1 MELIERINGL
11 EGELKLVK
19 TEIKKV
25 LIDLRE
31 LMNNYE
37 NPFVNIEN
45 LKGAVRE
52 PKKEVREERNTRI
65 KEELPNEKEEEEEEE
80 PVYKAELESESE
92 EDEEEDEEEEPEPG
106 VNKVSSVRV
115 RGGESGKKKKL
126 AKLKKITG
134 SGTGK
139 IDIFTLTQLMKW
151 ADNSLATIGKEKLN
165 EIIDLYE
172 LTGRLPK
179 EIKDVIFKIEE
190 LSTVNSVDKEQIEMK
205 DCILAIFQL
214 DRIVTGET
222 GAQAPLMLSEDD
234 LERWLKVR

>member
-1 MELIERINGL
+1 MERIERINGL

-52 PKKEVREERNTRI
+52 PKKEVREERNTRV
-65 KEELPNEKEEEEEEE
+65 KEELPDEEEDE
-80 PVYKAELESESE
+80 PVYKAELESESG
-92 EDEEEDEEEEPEPG
+92 EDEEEEEPEPE
-106 VNKVSSVRV
+106 VNKVSSVRG
-115 RGGESGKKKKL
+115 RESGKKKKL
-126 AKLKKITG
+126 AKLKKIAG

-179 EIKDVIFKIEE
+179 ETKDVIFKIEE

>member
-1 MELIERINGL
+1 MELIERIDGL

-45 LKGAVRE
+45 LKGATSVRE
-52 PKKEVREERNTRI
+52 PKKEVREERNSRI
-65 KEELPNEKEEEEEEE
+65 KEELPEEEEEDEEEE

-92 EDEEEDEEEEPEPG
+92 EDEEEEEEEPEPG
-106 VNKVSSVRV
+106 VNKVSSA
-115 RGGESGKKKKL
+115 RGSESGKKKKL
-126 AKLKKITG
+126 AKLKKIAG

-179 EIKDVIFKIEE
+179 ETKDVIFKIEE
-190 LSTVNSVDKEQIEMK
+190 LSTVNPVDKEQIEMK

>member
-37 NPFVNIEN
+37 NPFVNLEN
-45 LKGAVRE
+45 LKGATSVRE

-65 KEELPNEKEEEEEEE
+65 KEELPEEEDEEDE
-80 PVYKAELESESE
+80 PVYKAELESESG
-92 EDEEEDEEEEPEPG
+92 EDEEEEEEEEEPEPG
-106 VNKVSSVRV
+106 VNKVSSVR
-115 RGGESGKKKKL
+115 GSESGKKKKL
-126 AKLKKITG
+126 AKIKKITG

-179 EIKDVIFKIEE
+179 ETKDVIFKIEE

>member
-45 LKGAVRE
+45 LKGATSVRE

-65 KEELPNEKEEEEEEE
+65 KEELPEEEDEEDE

-92 EDEEEDEEEEPEPG
+92 EDEEEEEEEPEPG
-106 VNKVSSVRV
+106 VNKVSSVK
-115 RGGESGKKKKL
+115 GSESGKKKKL
-126 AKLKKITG
+126 AKLKKIAG

-179 EIKDVIFKIEE
+179 ETKDVIFKIEE

>member
-65 KEELPNEKEEEEEEE
+65 KEELPDEEEEEE
-80 PVYKAELESESE
+80 PVYKAELESEEE
-92 EDEEEDEEEEPEPG
+92 EDEEEDEEEEPELG

>member
-1 MELIERINGL
+1 MELIERVNGL

-65 KEELPNEKEEEEEEE
+65 KEELPDEEEEEEEEE
-80 PVYKAELESESE
+80 PVYKAELESEEE
-92 EDEEEDEEEEPEPG
+92 EDEEEDEEEESE

-115 RGGESGKKKKL
+115 RGRESGKKKKL
-126 AKLKKITG
+126 AKLEKITG

>member
-45 LKGAVRE
+45 LKGPVRE
-52 PKKEVREERNTRI
+52 PEKEVREERNTRI
-65 KEELPNEKEEEEEEE
+65 KEELLDEEEEEEEEE
-80 PVYKAELESESE
+80 PVYKAELESEEE
-92 EDEEEDEEEEPEPG
+92 EDEDEEEEPEPG

>member
-45 LKGAVRE
+45 LKGSVRE
-52 PKKEVREERNTRI
+52 PKKEVREERNTRL
-65 KEELPNEKEEEEEEE
+65 KEELPNEEEEEE
-80 PVYKAELESESE
+80 PVYKEELESESG
-92 EDEEEDEEEEPEPG
+92 EDEEEEEPEPG
-106 VNKVSSVRV
+106 VNKVSSA
-115 RGGESGKKKKL
+115 RGRESGKKKKL
-126 AKLKKITG
+126 AKLEKITG

-179 EIKDVIFKIEE
+179 ETKDVIFKIEE

-214 DRIVTGET
+214 DRIIAGET
-222 GAQAPLMLSEDD
+222 GAQTPLMLSEDD